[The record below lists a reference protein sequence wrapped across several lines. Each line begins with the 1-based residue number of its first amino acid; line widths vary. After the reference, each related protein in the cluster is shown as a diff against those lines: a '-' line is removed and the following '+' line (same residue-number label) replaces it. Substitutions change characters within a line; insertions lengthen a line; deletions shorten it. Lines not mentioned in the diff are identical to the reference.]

1 MGVAQIV
8 LNWPVEYLISISG
21 THGKF
26 NDIPDDVIL
35 SLSFQTN
42 LKTYGP
48 FGTTTGRGEPFTA
61 PIGGEDSLVVGFFGR
76 SGYYLDALGIYV
88 KPQANISFG
97 EWGGPGGDPFGFTVG
112 RSWIK
117 QITVYQDSS
126 NIKSLS
132 FKDGNDNE
140 YGPFGGNNP
149 NNVGLPTTI
158 EFERGSAEYLTS
170 ISGTYGKY
178 LNLTVITSISF
189 ITNLKTYGPFGGKTG
204 TPFSL
209 PIQGGVV
216 VGFHGKSGDFVD
228 SIGVYVKPHQ
238 EGVISLG
245 PYGNRTGAGGN
256 PWSFKLSSGTGIS
269 QIIIHEKENI
279 KSISFED
286 ATGFFSGTFG
296 GMDPNSKGQERRI
309 LLNWPVEHLISI
321 SGTQGEYTNVAH
333 DVVRSLTFQTNLKT
347 YGPFGNPNVGE
358 PFTLPIGEDS
368 VLAGFFGRS
377 GYYLGA
383 LGIYV
388 RPERSISFGEWG
400 GPGGDPFGFTVG
412 RSWIK
417 HITIYQDSSNIK
429 SLSFKDG
436 NDHKYGPFG
445 GKNPNKCWSTNK
457 SDFVDS
463 IGIYVKPVGRLNKP
477 LIALDESHAHE
488 RPHAIGPA
496 ISINIVTHISIC
508 KYDSWHIFPS
518 PTQMK
523 STVPSTIAITEEMSA
538 LIITQSVLKAYEFAV
553 VESCLVS

>member
-1 MGVAQIV
+1 MEGVISLGAYGSSTGGDPWSYKLSCGLKEIIIYEDRNIKSISFKDASGFISGTFGGNNPDPLDKGQERKIV

-189 ITNLKTYGPFGGKTG
+189 ITNLKTYGPFGGETG

-228 SIGVYVKPHQ
+228 SIG
-238 EGVISLG
+238 
-245 PYGNRTGAGGN
+245 
-256 PWSFKLSSGTGIS
+256 
-269 QIIIHEKENI
+269 
-279 KSISFED
+279 
-286 ATGFFSGTFG
+286 
-296 GMDPNSKGQERRI
+296 
-309 LLNWPVEHLISI
+309 
-321 SGTQGEYTNVAH
+321 
-333 DVVRSLTFQTNLKT
+333 
-347 YGPFGNPNVGE
+347 
-358 PFTLPIGEDS
+358 
-368 VLAGFFGRS
+368 
-377 GYYLGA
+377 
-383 LGIYV
+383 
-388 RPERSISFGEWG
+388 
-400 GPGGDPFGFTVG
+400 
-412 RSWIK
+412 
-417 HITIYQDSSNIK
+417 
-429 SLSFKDG
+429 
-436 NDHKYGPFG
+436 
-445 GKNPNKCWSTNK
+445 
-457 SDFVDS
+457 
-463 IGIYVKPVGRLNKP
+463 IYVKPVGRLNKP
-477 LIALDESHAHE
+477 LVALDESHAHE
-488 RPHAIGPA
+488 SNKVIRLNRDGSAIPRPKLFCGTIKRDYGHIIL
-496 ISINIVTHISIC
+496 ISI
-508 KYDSWHIFPS
+508 
-518 PTQMK
+518 
-523 STVPSTIAITEEMSA
+523 
-538 LIITQSVLKAYEFAV
+538 
-553 VESCLVS
+553 

>member
-1 MGVAQIV
+1 MLQ
-8 LNWPVEYLISISG
+8 L
-21 THGKF
+21 
-26 NDIPDDVIL
+26 VIWL
-35 SLSFQTN
+35 QS
-42 LKTYGP
+42 
-48 FGTTTGRGEPFTA
+48 
-61 PIGGEDSLVVGFFGR
+61 
-76 SGYYLDALGIYV
+76 
-88 KPQANISFG
+88 
-97 EWGGPGGDPFGFTVG
+97 
-112 RSWIK
+112 
-117 QITVYQDSS
+117 
-126 NIKSLS
+126 
-132 FKDGNDNE
+132 
-140 YGPFGGNNP
+140 
-149 NNVGLPTTI
+149 TTI
-158 EFERGSAEYLTS
+158 L
-170 ISGTYGKY
+170 
-178 LNLTVITSISF
+178 
-189 ITNLKTYGPFGGKTG
+189 
-204 TPFSL
+204 
-209 PIQGGVV
+209 
-216 VGFHGKSGDFVD
+216 
-228 SIGVYVKPHQ
+228 

-429 SLSFKDG
+429 TGMTTSTDLLVARIPINVGLPTRIEFDGREEYLTSISGTYGKYLHFKLITSISFITNLKT
-436 NDHKYGPFG
+436 YGPFG
-445 GKNPNKCWSTNK
+445 GETGTAFSLSIQDGVVVGFHGK
-457 SDFVDS
+457 SGDFVDS
-463 IGIYVKPVGRLNKP
+463 IGIYVKPIRE
-477 LIALDESHAHE
+477 IHD
-488 RPHAIGPA
+488 
-496 ISINIVTHISIC
+496 
-508 KYDSWHIFPS
+508 
-518 PTQMK
+518 
-523 STVPSTIAITEEMSA
+523 VPKK
-538 LIITQSVLKAYEFAV
+538 L
-553 VESCLVS
+553 

>member
-1 MGVAQIV
+1 MGVAQ
-8 LNWPVEYLISISG
+8 
-21 THGKF
+21 F

-189 ITNLKTYGPFGGKTG
+189 ITNLKTYGPFGGETG

-228 SIGVYVKPHQ
+228 SIG
-238 EGVISLG
+238 
-245 PYGNRTGAGGN
+245 
-256 PWSFKLSSGTGIS
+256 
-269 QIIIHEKENI
+269 
-279 KSISFED
+279 
-286 ATGFFSGTFG
+286 
-296 GMDPNSKGQERRI
+296 
-309 LLNWPVEHLISI
+309 
-321 SGTQGEYTNVAH
+321 
-333 DVVRSLTFQTNLKT
+333 
-347 YGPFGNPNVGE
+347 
-358 PFTLPIGEDS
+358 
-368 VLAGFFGRS
+368 
-377 GYYLGA
+377 
-383 LGIYV
+383 
-388 RPERSISFGEWG
+388 
-400 GPGGDPFGFTVG
+400 
-412 RSWIK
+412 
-417 HITIYQDSSNIK
+417 
-429 SLSFKDG
+429 
-436 NDHKYGPFG
+436 
-445 GKNPNKCWSTNK
+445 
-457 SDFVDS
+457 
-463 IGIYVKPVGRLNKP
+463 IYVKPVN
-477 LIALDESHAHE
+477 
-488 RPHAIGPA
+488 
-496 ISINIVTHISIC
+496 
-508 KYDSWHIFPS
+508 
-518 PTQMK
+518 
-523 STVPSTIAITEEMSA
+523 
-538 LIITQSVLKAYEFAV
+538 
-553 VESCLVS
+553 

>member
-1 MGVAQIV
+1 M
-8 LNWPVEYLISISG
+8 
-21 THGKF
+21 
-26 NDIPDDVIL
+26 
-35 SLSFQTN
+35 
-42 LKTYGP
+42 
-48 FGTTTGRGEPFTA
+48 
-61 PIGGEDSLVVGFFGR
+61 
-76 SGYYLDALGIYV
+76 
-88 KPQANISFG
+88 
-97 EWGGPGGDPFGFTVG
+97 
-112 RSWIK
+112 
-117 QITVYQDSS
+117 
-126 NIKSLS
+126 
-132 FKDGNDNE
+132 
-140 YGPFGGNNP
+140 
-149 NNVGLPTTI
+149 
-158 EFERGSAEYLTS
+158 
-170 ISGTYGKY
+170 
-178 LNLTVITSISF
+178 
-189 ITNLKTYGPFGGKTG
+189 
-204 TPFSL
+204 
-209 PIQGGVV
+209 
-216 VGFHGKSGDFVD
+216 
-228 SIGVYVKPHQ
+228 

-445 GKNPNKCWSTNK
+445 GKNPNNVGLPTTIEFEGVAEYLTSISGTYGKYLNLTVITSISFITNLKTYGPFGRSREIGTAFSLSIQDGVVVGFHGK
-457 SDFVDS
+457 SGDFVDS

-477 LIALDESHAHE
+477 LVALDEIHAHE
-488 RPHAIGPA
+488 SDCPLP
-496 ISINIVTHISIC
+496 
-508 KYDSWHIFPS
+508 K
-518 PTQMK
+518 MK
-523 STVPSTIAITEEMSA
+523 STVPST
-538 LIITQSVLKAYEFAV
+538 
-553 VESCLVS
+553 